1 MFKSIC
7 VVFGLCLAGVAMSV
21 PAQAQWRYYQ
31 GYQAYPAYPG
41 YPPQGYYPDNG
52 YDPDDEP
59 PPPPHRRRAST
70 SPAYPDDYGQAPV
83 QTRRGVAS
91 VPDAG
96 PADVGQQE
104 ATAASSPRTAT
115 IVRNPTGQPAG
126 TIVVDTRTRH
136 LYLVTADGQAIQ
148 YGIGVGRQGFAWK
161 GEAHVERKSEW
172 PAWYPPSDMLK
183 RRPDL
188 PDHMEGGIDNPL
200 GARALYL
207 YQGNKDTLFRIH
219 GTNEPDSIGKAMSSG
234 CIRMMNADVMDLY
247 NRVPIGT
254 HVVVL

>member
-1 MFKSIC
+1 MLKYVS
-7 VVFGLCLAGVAMSV
+7 VVLGLCAGLAAASV

-41 YPPQGYYPDNG
+41 YPPQGYAPDYG
-52 YDPDDEP
+52 YDPDDP
-59 PPPPHRRRAST
+59 PPPPPPARRRAST
-70 SPAYPDDYGQAPV
+70 PPTYPDDYRQP
-83 QTRRGVAS
+83 S
-91 VPDAG
+91 VSRETPAALPGDRDDA
-96 PADVGQQE
+96 E
-104 ATAASSPRTAT
+104 ATAASSRRTAA
-115 IVRNPTGQPAG
+115 VVPNPTGQPAG
-126 TIVVDTRTRH
+126 TIVVDTRSRH
-136 LYLVTADGQAIQ
+136 LYLVTSDGQAIQ

-172 PAWYPPSDMLK
+172 PAWYPPADMLK

-188 PDHMEGGIDNPL
+188 PEHMEGGIDNPL

-207 YQGNKDTLFRIH
+207 YKGNKDTLFRIH
-219 GTNEPDSIGKAMSSG
+219 GTNEPDSIGKAVSSG

-247 NRVPIGT
+247 NRVPVGT